1 MKRSLFLLSRTTFF
15 TLIVTMLLPVVN
27 HSGKGVGIAG
37 AGGALAQGESGDKSL
52 SPYFFVKSDDSTVDQ
67 LPLKSTSAVV
77 NISGPIA
84 DVTVVQVYRNEG
96 KKPIEAIYVFPA
108 STRASVHGMKMTI
121 GERTITAEV
130 QKREEARQAYEQA
143 KQEGRS
149 ASLLEQERP
158 NVFLMNVANIL
169 PGDEIKTE
177 LRYTELVVPTD
188 KTYEFVYPTVVGPRY
203 SNRPAATA
211 PATEKWSQNPYLH
224 QGESAPYTFEIKARL
239 SAGVPIQE
247 MSCPSHKATIAYQDK
262 STANLELDP
271 SEHSGGNRDFILR
284 YRLAGDRIESG
295 LLLYEGK
302 DENFFLLT
310 AQPPERVTPDAVPPR
325 EYIFIVDV
333 SGSMYGF
340 PLEISKKLANE
351 LLNGLRPTDMFNVMT
366 FSGASDLFSERS
378 VPASPDNI
386 RRAVALISQQQGG
399 GGTELLPAMQRALTL
414 PRTESI
420 ARTIVIATDGYVT
433 VEPEV
438 FDLIRKHIGNANI
451 FTFGIGTSVNRHLIE
466 GMARVGAGEPFVVT
480 KAEEAPGM
488 AEKFRK
494 YIESPVLTQIKLNF
508 GSFEA
513 YEVEPSGM
521 PDIFAERPAVVFGKW
536 KGKPEGTITISGLSG
551 NKKWEKRIDVAGT
564 KPLADNSA
572 LRYLW
577 GRSRVTQLSDYNLL
591 EATDERVRE
600 ITALGIRYNLLTAY
614 TSFVA
619 IDTQVRR
626 QGEDAVTVKQPL
638 PLPQGVSDNA
648 LPGSPPST
656 RAMSSPS
663 LAYFGSGGSLKAKAG
678 ARGGSHLSADAKS
691 GSMQAE
697 APVQK
702 EVTASP
708 QRTDDIESE
717 PTEEGQQEE
726 LVIESLKVE
735 GGLSKE
741 TVRQIIERNLPSI
754 RFKCFGERSAL
765 GQSAPA
771 QHSRSRLT
779 LEWTIDKNGS
789 VVNVRA
795 ASGGGSDK
803 TVLDCAGGQVA
814 KWSFPAPENGRK
826 VHVKVTVTMK

>member
-1 MKRSLFLLSRTTFF
+1 MKGLFSLFGRTTLF
-15 TLIVTMLLPVVN
+15 TLIGAMLLPVVN
-27 HSGKGVGIAG
+27 HTGKGVGIAG
-37 AGGALAQGESGDKSL
+37 AEGAFAQGAESDDKTL

-77 NISGPIA
+77 NVSGPIA

-96 KKPIEAIYVFPA
+96 KKPIEATYVFPA
-108 STRASVHGMKMTI
+108 STRASVYGMKMSI

-143 KQEGRS
+143 KQEGKS

-158 NVFLMNVANIL
+158 NVFQMNVANIL

-188 KTYEFVYPTVVGPRY
+188 KIYEFVYPTVVGPRY

-211 PATEKWSQNPYLH
+211 PASEKWSQNPYLH
-224 QGESAPYTFEIKARL
+224 QSESAPYSFDIKARV

-247 MSCPSHKATIAYQDK
+247 LSCPSHKATIAFQDK
-262 STANLELDP
+262 STANIELDP
-271 SEHSGGNRDFILR
+271 TEHSGGNRDFILR
-284 YRLAGDRIESG
+284 YRLAGDQIESG

-310 AQPPERVTPDAVPPR
+310 AQPPERVTPDTLPPR

-340 PLEISKKLANE
+340 PLEISKKLVSE

-386 RRAVALISQQQGG
+386 RRAVDLIRQQQGA

-414 PRTESI
+414 PRTGSI
-420 ARTIVIATDGYVT
+420 ARTIVVATDGYVT

-451 FTFGIGTSVNRHLIE
+451 FAFGIGTSVNRHVIE

-480 KAEEAPGM
+480 RAEEAPAM

-494 YIESPVLTQIKLNF
+494 YVESPVLTQIKLDL

-513 YEVEPSGM
+513 YEVEPSGV

-536 KGKPEGTITISGLSG
+536 RGKPEGAITISGLSG
-551 NKKWEKRIDVAGT
+551 LGKKWEKRIDVSGT
-564 KPLADNSA
+564 RPLADNSA

-577 GRSRVTQLSDYNLL
+577 ARSRVTQLSDYNLL

-600 ITALGIRYNLLTAY
+600 ITALGIKYNLLTAY

-619 IDTQVRR
+619 IDKLARR

-648 LPGSPPST
+648 LPASPAHAGGT
-656 RAMSSPS
+656 SSGF
-663 LAYFGSGGSLKAKAG
+663 AHFGWGGSRNAKMA
-678 ARGGSHLSADAKS
+678 SAPLTADMRS
-691 GSMQAE
+691 GSMQAK
-697 APVQK
+697 AQ
-702 EVTASP
+702 AQRQLQADP
-708 QRTDDIESE
+708 QPPKDIESE
-717 PTEEGQQEE
+717 PAEKGQQEE
-726 LVIESLKVE
+726 FVIESLKVE

-741 TVRQIIERNLPSI
+741 TVRRIVEQNLSSM
-754 RFKCFGERSAL
+754 RSKCFGEHTPLS
-765 GQSAPA
+765 G
-771 QHSRSRLT
+771 LT
-779 LEWTIDKNGS
+779 LELVITKNGS

-795 ASGGGSDK
+795 ISGGGKDEAPPRC
-803 TVLDCAGGQVA
+803 VIAQVE
-814 KWSFPAPENGRK
+814 KWSFPAPKNGSK
-826 VHVKVTVTMK
+826 VHVTITLGVKN